1 MKANQLIS
9 ICLGVML
16 LISSPLL
23 AQTCSCAAVPILGSM
38 ESASPKNQ
46 QWYVSSTYQFHDT
59 SELVAGSTAIPDA
72 TGRDR
77 TSEAVII
84 EISRGF
90 TEKWSASALFSAVDH
105 HREVNNF
112 AANASG
118 IGDSLLMVKYAPKT
132 ISLYSDT
139 TLSFGLGV
147 RIPVGENNAKQGDI
161 VLAEDMQPSTGA
173 FGGVAWTYWSR
184 ALTDSK
190 ATRIYAGASYAKNGE
205 NDRKYSFGEE
215 VTVSFGGSYQTQTP
229 WGFNLE
235 LYFRDA
241 DRDQRNSVEI
251 PNTGGQ
257 WLDAIPAVQYHLTEN
272 LALTASAQLPIARNL
287 NDELQ
292 FTSKYAYRLSISYV
306 LGGVQ

>member
-1 MKANQLIS
+1 V
-9 ICLGVML
+9 G
-16 LISSPLL
+16 
-23 AQTCSCAAVPILGSM
+23 G
-38 ESASPKNQ
+38 
-46 QWYVSSTYQFHDT
+46 TYQFHDT
-59 SELVAGSTAIPDA
+59 SELVAGSKAIPDA

-118 IGDSLLMVKYAPKT
+118 IGDSLLMVKYAPKR

-173 FGGVAWTYWSR
+173 FGVVAWTYWSR

-190 ATRIYAGASYAKNGE
+190 ATRIYAGASYAENGE

-235 LYFRDA
+235 LLFRDA

-257 WLDAIPAVQYHLTEN
+257 WLDVIPAVQYHLTAN

-287 NDELQ
+287 NDEVQ
-292 FTSKYAYRLSISYV
+292 FTSKYSYRLSISYV
-306 LGGVQ
+306 FGGVE